1 MTRGHLSDWS
11 VGWNEL
17 HRYEKL
23 MHMCAEVHTR
33 SYEARPRGALS
44 AGMDLPSMS
53 ILEAEVDTD
62 SEP

>member
-1 MTRGHLSDWS
+1 MVREEIL
-11 VGWNEL
+11 
-17 HRYEKL
+17 
-23 MHMCAEVHTR
+23 
-33 SYEARPRGALS
+33 ALTKPGPLY

>member
-1 MTRGHLSDWS
+1 M
-11 VGWNEL
+11 EPA
-17 HRYEKL
+17 RYEKL

-33 SYEARPRGALS
+33 SDEARPRGALS